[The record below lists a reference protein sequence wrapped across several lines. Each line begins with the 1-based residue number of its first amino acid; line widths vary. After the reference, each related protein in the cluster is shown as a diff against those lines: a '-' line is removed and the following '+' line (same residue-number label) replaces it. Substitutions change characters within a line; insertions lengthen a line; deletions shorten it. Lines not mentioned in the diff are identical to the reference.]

1 MARTDKTKKP
11 VREGRGLTYGLIV
24 FFCMFAG
31 AFFFLRSSYFNVQ
44 EFVVHGAN
52 RVPTEDIVARAG
64 QSDSNIFAF
73 DLDKAQTLIE
83 TSPWIETASARRQ
96 LPRTIILTVVEREPV
111 AFTPVGDAIWLVDK
125 TGRVLG
131 EDDGSWEGLVAL
143 TGPMQTVTPGEFLDP
158 QSYGWGLRVLA
169 CLGPVS
175 REKLT
180 EISIQNDEAALILD
194 DGCEVLLGKERSDP
208 AARASM
214 LESIL
219 LELKREGRIAERID
233 LRFDRPAV
241 KEQFTDP
248 QGR

>member
-1 MARTDKTKKP
+1 MARTDKAKKP
-11 VREGRGLTYGLIV
+11 VREGRALTYGLIV

-44 EFVVHGAN
+44 EFVVHGAS
-52 RVPTEDIVARAG
+52 RVPTEEIVARAG
-64 QSDSNIFAF
+64 QVASNIFAF
-73 DLDKAQTLIE
+73 DLDKARSLIE
-83 TSPWIETASARRQ
+83 THPWIEAATASRQ
-96 LPRTIILTVVEREPV
+96 LPNTIVLTVVERVPV
-111 AFTPVGDAIWLVDK
+111 AFLPVGDKMWLVDK
-125 TGRVLG
+125 DGRVLG
-131 EDDGSWEGLVAL
+131 EDDGTWEGLVAL
-143 TGPMQTVTPGEFLDP
+143 TGPIQTVTPGQFLDSR
-158 QSYGWGLRVLA
+158 SYGWGLRVLA
-169 CLGPVS
+169 CLGPLS

-194 DGCEVLLGKERSDP
+194 DGCEILLGKERNDP

-219 LELKREGRIAERID
+219 MELRNEGRIAERID

-241 KEQFTDP
+241 RYQFTDS